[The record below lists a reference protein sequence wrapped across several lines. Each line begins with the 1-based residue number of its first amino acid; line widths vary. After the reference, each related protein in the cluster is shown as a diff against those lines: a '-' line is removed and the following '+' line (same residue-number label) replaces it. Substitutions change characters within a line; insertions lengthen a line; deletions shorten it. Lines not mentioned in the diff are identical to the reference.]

1 MMYNNRRS
9 LFALPTR
16 RKLFSSEAVDAL
28 ETIKVK
34 CQDCGYVTEI
44 AGSPT
49 SAICPECGGTR
60 FSPVLSVFSPDNVP
74 ESIPDDKEEEEKSE
88 EGAEIDKIFSERVS
102 VFDKFS
108 DKERFFSVPDSNLNT
123 SLLGYCGHKLTER
136 ECRNFTGH
144 SPEYFVEKGFAEFA
158 DNENNS
164 VNISDD
170 AYLRS
175 KLFSKI
181 ILTVTRILDLDPQIT
196 ADFTENKSDII
207 DSLEESGEL
216 CPKGIMLIRKAHGI
230 IPTMSHCC
238 GGPCS
243 TYRDWLKE
251 SGILGDLKLEFGG
264 LTKPS
269 TEFSSML
276 SNRYPDAPSNILDI
290 LKDCGIIRIGDG
302 NISIL
307 R

>member
-1 MMYNNRRS
+1 MMYN
-9 LFALPTR
+9 TR
-16 RKLFSSEAVDAL
+16 RNLYSLQTRRRLFSSDTDAL
-28 ETIKVK
+28 ETMEVV

-60 FSPVLSVFSPDNVP
+60 FSPKLSVFSPDNVP
-74 ESIPDDKEEEEKSE
+74 EPIPDDEDEEKEIEEEET
-88 EGAEIDKIFSERVS
+88 DKLFSERVS
-102 VFDKFS
+102 VFDKAT
-108 DKERFFSVPDSNLNT
+108 DKERFFSIPDSFFND
-123 SLLGYCGHKLTER
+123 SLRGYCGHRLTEG
-136 ECRNFTGH
+136 ECRSFTGH

-158 DNENNS
+158 DNGSNS
-164 VNISDD
+164 VKISDD
-170 AYLRS
+170 AYFRS

-181 ILTVTRILDLDPQIT
+181 VVTVTRILDLDPQIT
-196 ADFTENKSDII
+196 ADFSENKSDII

-230 IPTMSHCC
+230 IPTMSHSC

-243 TYRDWLKE
+243 SSKDWLKD
-251 SGILGDLKLEFGG
+251 SGILGDLRLEFGG

>member
-1 MMYNNRRS
+1 MMYNTRKNLYS
-9 LFALPTR
+9 LQTR
-16 RKLFSSEAVDAL
+16 RRLFSSDTDAL
-28 ETIKVK
+28 ETMKVV

-74 ESIPDDKEEEEKSE
+74 EPIPDEEESE
-88 EGAEIDKIFSERVS
+88 EETEVDKIFSERVS
-102 VFDKFS
+102 VFDKFT
-108 DKERFFSVPDSNLNT
+108 DKERFFSIPDSYLNI
-123 SLLGYCGHKLTER
+123 SLQGYCGHRLTEN

-158 DNENNS
+158 DNGSNS
-164 VNISDD
+164 VDISDD

-181 ILTVTRILDLDPQIT
+181 VVTVTRILDLDPQIT
-196 ADFTENKSDII
+196 ADFSENKSDII

-230 IPTMSHCC
+230 IPTVSHCC

-243 TYRDWLKE
+243 SSKDWLKE
-251 SGILGDLKLEFGG
+251 SGILGDLRLEFGG

-290 LKDCGIIRIGDG
+290 LKDCGIIRISDG